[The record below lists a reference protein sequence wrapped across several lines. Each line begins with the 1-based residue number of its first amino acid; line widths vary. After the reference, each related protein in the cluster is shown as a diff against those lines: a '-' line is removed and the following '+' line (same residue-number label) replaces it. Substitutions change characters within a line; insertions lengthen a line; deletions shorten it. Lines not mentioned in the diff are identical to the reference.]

1 MHAGGGNSII
11 KSGRNASGAG
21 GRGLTR
27 SRGGVAPSVGKGRK
41 KKKHYPAAWGCPTD
55 KMKMKKRVMC
65 AYDGSRRLWK
75 DELMLDNEFEV
86 RLRLGDG
93 SSYVTDLDVMTM
105 NRAFDT
111 DPRALDVLTI
121 QRAEAFHDATTEE
134 KGPIPLE
141 EVERLMA

>member
-1 MHAGGGNSII
+1 
-11 KSGRNASGAG
+11 
-21 GRGLTR
+21 
-27 SRGGVAPSVGKGRK
+27 
-41 KKKHYPAAWGCPTD
+41 
-55 KMKMKKRVMC
+55 MKKRVMC

-111 DPRALDVLTI
+111 DPRALDVLTV
-121 QRAEAFHDATTEE
+121 QRAEAFHDATAEE